1 MFQIG
6 KHSPAVL
13 SDLIYM
19 NHNFVTEEYAVCK

>member
-13 SDLIYM
+13 SDLICM
-19 NHNFVTEEYAVCK
+19 IHNFVTEEYAVCK